1 MLKLVLDMG
10 IVKKI
15 EENNCKIA
23 IWDLQES
30 LIELSNLYNKSK
42 LPIFTN
48 EKRKK
53 EFLATRILLKEI
65 IPNQSISYNIYGAP
79 ELDNNQYISISH
91 SHNLVALIVS
101 ERKVGLDIE
110 KISSKALSLSSKFIS
125 DITYN
130 ISKEKA
136 TLIWCAKEA
145 IYKWYQ
151 KKNINF
157 KNDIKIYPFKL
168 GDKGTVIAKFKNQKQ
183 TLYYNKID
191 THFLVYVCK

>member
-1 MLKLVLDMG
+1 MG

-53 EFLATRILLKEI
+53 EFLTTRILLQEI
-65 IPNQSISYNIYGAP
+65 NPNQSISYNEYGAP
-79 ELDNNQYISISH
+79 ELGNNQYISISH

-101 ERKVGLDIE
+101 EKKVGLDIE

-125 DITYN
+125 DITYD

-157 KNDIKIYPFKL
+157 KNDIKIYPFGLK
-168 GDKGTVIAKFKNQKQ
+168 DKGTVIAKFKNQKH

>member
-1 MLKLVLDMG
+1 MLKLVIDMG

-65 IPNQSISYNIYGAP
+65 IPNQLINYNIYGAP

-101 ERKVGLDIE
+101 KKKVGLDIE

-168 GDKGTVIAKFKNQKQ
+168 GDKGTVMAKFKNKKQ

-191 THFLVYVCK
+191 NHFLVYVCK

>member
-1 MLKLVLDMG
+1 MG
-10 IVKKI
+10 IVKKL

-23 IWDLQES
+23 VWDLQES
-30 LIELSNLYNKSK
+30 LIELNDLYSESK
-42 LPIFTN
+42 IPIFTN

-65 IPNQSISYNIYGAP
+65 NPNQSISYNTYGAP

-91 SHNLVALIVS
+91 SDNLVALIIS
-101 ERKVGLDIE
+101 KKKVGLDIE
-110 KISSKALSLSSKFIS
+110 KISSKALRLSSKFIS
-125 DITYN
+125 EIKFNN

-168 GDKGTVIAKFKNQKQ
+168 ENKGTVIAKFKNQKQ